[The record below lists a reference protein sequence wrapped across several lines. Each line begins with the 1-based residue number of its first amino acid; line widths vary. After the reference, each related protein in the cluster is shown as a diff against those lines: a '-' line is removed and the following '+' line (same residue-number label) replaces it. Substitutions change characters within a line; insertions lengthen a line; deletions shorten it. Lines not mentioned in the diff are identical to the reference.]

1 MTVTSVRP
9 QAQQRTATST
19 ATRRATTRDTSVDAI
34 RAACLIIVVALHA
47 TMVGVSRGP
56 HGVIIENAL
65 ENQPWFA
72 PVSWIV
78 QVMPLFFIAGGFSA
92 FAQWQRMAAR
102 GASAGDYVRARLS
115 RLLVPAIA
123 MIATVGVGLALL
135 IAAGLPH
142 ELVATAGFRIGQP
155 LWFLAVYLGCSALVP
170 LMIRAH
176 ELARWQTTALLAA
189 AVVTVD
195 IVRLATGVQAVGFL
209 NLALVWLLV
218 QQLGFWLADG
228 RVAAMSVRARLRV
241 AAMAAAMIV
250 VLSATGLYSPDMYV
264 NLNPPTLSIVLLGVM
279 QLMLFSIV
287 APRIRAWMHNNTL
300 STVVNAIGSRAMTIY
315 LWHMSVLVALAG
327 VLLVSGLPLPDPL
340 SFDWW
345 ASRPTWLAVVAF
357 AVIAVVRVT
366 TRFETRRPAGGTSTG
381 SRMPTVLITTL
392 ATLLGVAAVG
402 ILLVLGF
409 TPATAALALGM
420 MLLAIRLSR
429 PISTAEYSRTVALAH

>member
-1 MTVTSVRP
+1 MTATSVRP
-9 QAQQRTATST
+9 RLST
-19 ATRRATTRDTSVDAI
+19 WQHAGTRRDTSVDAI

-47 TMVGVSRGP
+47 TMVGVSRGQ

-72 PVSWIV
+72 AVSWIV

-92 FAQWQRMAAR
+92 FAQWQRMAER
-102 GASAGDYVRARLS
+102 GAPAGDYVRARLG
-115 RLLVPAIA
+115 RLLAPAIA
-123 MIATVGVGLALL
+123 MVATVGVGLTVLVAG
-135 IAAGLPH
+135 GLPH

-155 LWFLAVYLGCSALVP
+155 LWFLAVYLGCSAMVP

-176 ELARWQTTALLAA
+176 ERARWQTTTLLAA

-195 IVRLATGVQAVGFL
+195 VVRLATGAQAVGFL

-228 RVAAMSVRARLRV
+228 SIEAMSVRARLWV
-241 AAMAAAMIV
+241 AGMAVAMTL

-264 NLNPPTLSIVLLGVM
+264 NLNPPTLSIVLLGVT
-279 QLMLFSIV
+279 QLMAFSIA
-287 APRIRAWMHNNTL
+287 APRIRVWMQHRTL
-300 STVVNAIGSRAMTIY
+300 STVVNAIGSRAMTVY

-366 TRFETRRPAGGTSTG
+366 ARFETRRRAIASQATG
-381 SRMPTVLITTL
+381 PRMLTVLILTL
-392 ATLLGVAAVG
+392 ATLLSVAAVG
-402 ILLVLGF
+402 ILLVVGF
-409 TPATAALALGM
+409 SPATAAASVAM
-420 MLLAIRLSR
+420 MLLAIRMSR
-429 PISTAEYSRTVALAH
+429 HVDLPALTAR

>member
-1 MTVTSVRP
+1 MTVTPVRS
-9 QAQQRTATST
+9 QAPQRTATST
-19 ATRRATTRDTSVDAI
+19 AASRATTRDTSVDAI

-47 TMVGVSRGP
+47 TMVGVGRGP

-65 ENQPWFA
+65 EDQPWFA

-92 FAQWQRMAAR
+92 FTQWQRMAAR
-102 GASAGDYVRARLS
+102 GASAGDYVRARLT

-123 MIATVGVGLALL
+123 MVATVGVGLTVL

-155 LWFLAVYLGCSALVP
+155 LWFLAVYLGCSAMVP
-170 LMIRAH
+170 LMVRAH
-176 ELARWQTTALLAA
+176 ERAPWPTTALLAA

-241 AAMAAAMIV
+241 AGAAAAMIL

-264 NLNPPTLSIVLLGVM
+264 NLNPPTLSIVLLGVI

-287 APRIRAWMHNNTL
+287 APRIRAWMRHSGL
-300 STVVNAIGSRAMTIY
+300 SSVVNAIGSRAMTAY

-327 VLLVSGLPLPDPL
+327 LLLVSGLPLPHPL

-345 ASRPTWLAVVAF
+345 ASRPTWLVVVAF

-366 TRFETRRPAGGTSTG
+366 ERFETRRRAVAGQATG
-381 SRMPTVLITTL
+381 PLTLTL

-402 ILLVLGF
+402 ILLVVGF
-409 TPATAALALGM
+409 TPATAAASIPL
-420 MLLAIRLSR
+420 MLLAIRASETR
-429 PISTAEYSRTVALAH
+429 QAA

>member
-1 MTVTSVRP
+1 
-9 QAQQRTATST
+9 
-19 ATRRATTRDTSVDAI
+19 
-34 RAACLIIVVALHA
+34 
-47 TMVGVSRGP
+47 
-56 HGVIIENAL
+56 
-65 ENQPWFA
+65 
-72 PVSWIV
+72 
-78 QVMPLFFIAGGFSA
+78 
-92 FAQWQRMAAR
+92 
-102 GASAGDYVRARLS
+102 
-115 RLLVPAIA
+115 
-123 MIATVGVGLALL
+123 
-135 IAAGLPH
+135 
-142 ELVATAGFRIGQP
+142 LVATAGFRIGQP

-287 APRIRAWMHNNTL
+287 APRIRAWMHNSTL
-300 STVVNAIGSRAMTIY
+300 STIVNAIGSRAMTIY

-357 AVIAVVRVT
+357 AVIAVVGVT